1 MVVLPCVRSPRRPLP
16 HVTSKAT
23 PSRARPQRRI
33 EHGHNGGGST
43 FSTASHRCL
52 ARPRVLSQ
60 VERRAPRRH
69 RLKVFAPSAAAA
81 VPSLPP
87 LIPSAKHDSMAWPP
101 RAEEPPT
108 TGPIGEYCVR
118 GVHGMATEAA
128 ALVSTSAGVCFGP
141 YIGRQRTR
149 PRCHAVTMHPNRSCG
164 DGTRPTICSLQR
176 TSFLLRF
183 CSKVVEIFPER
194 CRYLTQTC
202 CKKCLKRLTF
212 RARAARCAR
221 R

>member
-1 MVVLPCVRSPRRPLP
+1 VAQPSPRR
-16 HVTSKAT
+16 VTDASLTPASCRRWSDVLLAAT
-23 PSRARPQRRI
+23 AL
-33 EHGHNGGGST
+33 
-43 FSTASHRCL
+43 RC
-52 ARPRVLSQ
+52 PR
-60 VERRAPRRH
+60 
-69 RLKVFAPSAAAA
+69 PSAAAA

-101 RAEEPPT
+101 RAEELPT
-108 TGPIGEYCVR
+108 TGPIGEYCVH